1 MALTENTTSWSAA
14 TEPAAAPLWE
24 PVQADTLSWRIIS
37 QVRKALF
44 AGQLKSG
51 DFLGT
56 EASVA
61 TQFGVSRMAARD
73 ALRSL
78 AAVGIVTV
86 RKGAKGGAVISQG
99 NAEHFADALAV
110 QLTLIGVS
118 ETEMLDAQ
126 IGIEGM
132 AAELAAQRA
141 TPGDLTRLAGLL
153 EELRRLLDEPAGFT
167 DVSMRFH
174 LAVVE
179 ASHNRALVAQFK
191 ALRYLLLPAYARH
204 TTREIAERAIAA
216 HGILLKHIESG
227 DAESARTQ
235 MVQRLRAIRAHR
247 FAGDDPAAGRAIESA
262 SSPGFARPPE
272 GVRGNLGRPG
282 VSS

>member
-1 MALTENTTSWSAA
+1 MALDENTPALRGA
-14 TEPAAAPLWE
+14 TAEPAVAPIWE
-24 PVQADTLSWRIIS
+24 PVQADTLSWRIVS

-56 EASVA
+56 EASIA
-61 TQFGVSRMAARD
+61 AQFGVSRMAARD

-78 AAVGIVTV
+78 AAVGIVNI
-86 RKGAKGGAVISQG
+86 RQGAKGGAVVAQG

-110 QLTLIGVS
+110 QLKLIGVS

-141 TPGDLTRLAGLL
+141 TPGDLTRMAGLL
-153 EELRRLLDEPAGFT
+153 EELRRLLDEAVSFT

-191 ALRYLLLPAYARH
+191 ALRYVLLPAYTRH
-204 TTREIAERAIAA
+204 TTREIAVRAVEA
-216 HGILLKHIESG
+216 HGVLLARIQSG
-227 DAESARTQ
+227 DAEGARTQ
-235 MVQRLRAIRAHR
+235 MVQRLRQIRAHR
-247 FAGDDPAAGRAIESA
+247 FAGDDPGGGANPAAAN
-262 SSPGFARPPE
+262 AR
-272 GVRGNLGRPG
+272 
-282 VSS
+282 

>member
-1 MALTENTTSWSAA
+1 MPLDERI
-14 TEPAAAPLWE
+14 PAWVAPADTVAAPIWE

-44 AGQLKSG
+44 SGQLKSG
-51 DFLGT
+51 DFMGT
-56 EASVA
+56 EASIA
-61 TQFGVSRMAARD
+61 AQFGVSRMAARD

-78 AAVGIVTV
+78 AAVGIVNI
-86 RKGAKGGAVISQG
+86 RQGAKGGVVVAQG
-99 NAEHFADALAV
+99 NADLFADALAV
-110 QLTLIGVS
+110 QLKLIGVT

-141 TPGDLTRLAGLL
+141 TPGDLTRMAGLL
-153 EELRRLLDEPAGFT
+153 EELRRLLDEPVSFT

-191 ALRYLLLPAYARH
+191 ALRYMLLPAYTRH
-204 TTREIAERAIAA
+204 TTREIAVRAVKA
-216 HGILLKHIESG
+216 HGILLKHIGSG
-227 DAESARTQ
+227 DAEGARTQ
-235 MVQRLRAIRAHR
+235 MVKRLRAIRAHR
-247 FAGDDPAAGRAIESA
+247 FANDDPGGGA
-262 SSPGFARPPE
+262 ARPPAPR
-272 GVRGNLGRPG
+272 VR
-282 VSS
+282 

>member
-1 MALTENTTSWSAA
+1 MSTDANVSVWASQSDTS
-14 TEPAAAPLWE
+14 TAPVWA

-44 AGQLKSG
+44 AGQLKPG

-61 TQFGVSRMAARD
+61 AQFGVSRMAARD

-78 AAVGIVTV
+78 AAVGIITI
-86 RKGAKGGAVISQG
+86 RKGAKGGAVIAQG

-110 QLTLIGVS
+110 QLTLIGVT

-126 IGIEGM
+126 IGIEAM
-132 AAELAAQRA
+132 AAELAAHRA
-141 TPGDLTRLAGLL
+141 APEDLTRMAGLL
-153 EELRRLLDEPAGFT
+153 EELRRLLDEPVSFT

-191 ALRYLLLPAYARH
+191 ALRHVLLPAYTRH
-204 TTREIAERAIAA
+204 TTREIAQRAIDA
-216 HGILLKHIESG
+216 HSILLRHIEAG
-227 DAESARTQ
+227 DAEGARSQ
-235 MVQRLRAIRAHR
+235 MVKRLRVIRNNR
-247 FAGDDPAAGRAIESA
+247 FSGDDA
-262 SSPGFARPPE
+262 SGQKH
-272 GVRGNLGRPG
+272 
-282 VSS
+282 

>member
-1 MALTENTTSWSAA
+1 MSLDENPAPWAAA
-14 TEPAAAPLWE
+14 TESAVAPMWE
-24 PVQADTLSWRIIS
+24 PVQADTLSWRIVS

-44 AGQLKSG
+44 AGQLKPG

-56 EASVA
+56 EASIA
-61 TQFGVSRMAARD
+61 AQFGVSRMAARD

-78 AAVGIVTV
+78 AAVGIINI
-86 RKGAKGGAVISQG
+86 RQGAKGGAVVAQG

-110 QLTLIGVS
+110 QLKLIGVS

-141 TPGDLTRLAGLL
+141 SPSDLTRMAGLL
-153 EELRRLLDEPAGFT
+153 EELRRLLDEPVSFT

-191 ALRYLLLPAYARH
+191 ALRYVLLPAYTRH
-204 TTREIAERAIAA
+204 TTREIAERAVEA
-216 HGILLKHIESG
+216 HGILLQRIESG
-227 DAESARTQ
+227 DAEGARTQ
-235 MVQRLRAIRAHR
+235 MVKRLRVIRTNR
-247 FAGDDPAAGRAIESA
+247 FAGDDPGA
-262 SSPGFARPPE
+262 
-272 GVRGNLGRPG
+272 G
-282 VSS
+282 VSMQPTPTVR

>member
-1 MALTENTTSWSAA
+1 MPLEQNATAWDTPTASAGV
-14 TEPAAAPLWE
+14 PLWE
-24 PVQADTLSWRIIS
+24 PVQADTLSWRIVS

-44 AGQLKSG
+44 AGQLKPG

-61 TQFGVSRMAARD
+61 ARFGVSRMAARD

-78 AAVGIVTV
+78 AAVGIITI
-86 RKGAKGGAVISQG
+86 RQGAKGGAVIAQG

-110 QLTLIGVS
+110 QLKLIGVS

-126 IGIEGM
+126 IGIEAM
-132 AAELAAQRA
+132 ATELAAQRA
-141 TPGDLTRLAGLL
+141 TPGDVSRMAGLL
-153 EELRRLLDEPAGFT
+153 EEMRRLLDDPVSFT

-191 ALRYLLLPAYARH
+191 ALRYVLLPAYTRH
-204 TTREIAERAIAA
+204 TTREIAERAIEA
-216 HGILLKHIESG
+216 HGVLLQHIQAG
-227 DAESARTQ
+227 DAEAARTQ
-235 MVQRLRAIRAHR
+235 MVQRLRQIRANR
-247 FAGDDPAAGRAIESA
+247 FAGDDPPAARH
-262 SSPGFARPPE
+262 
-272 GVRGNLGRPG
+272 
-282 VSS
+282 

>member
-1 MALTENTTSWSAA
+1 MPLDENSASWVAT
-14 TEPAAAPLWE
+14 TEPVGAPMWE

-44 AGQLKSG
+44 AGQLKPG

-56 EASVA
+56 EASIA
-61 TQFGVSRMAARD
+61 AQFGVSRMAARD

-78 AAVGIVTV
+78 AAVGIINI
-86 RKGAKGGAVISQG
+86 RQGAKGGAVVAQG

-110 QLTLIGVS
+110 QLKLIGVS
-118 ETEMLDAQ
+118 ESEMLDAQ
-126 IGIEGM
+126 IGIEAM

-141 TPGDLTRLAGLL
+141 TPGDLTRMAGLL
-153 EELRRLLDEPAGFT
+153 EELRRLLDEPVSFT

-191 ALRYLLLPAYARH
+191 ALRYVLLPAYTRH
-204 TTREIAERAIAA
+204 TTREIAERAIEA
-216 HGILLKHIESG
+216 HGILLKHIESR
-227 DAESARTQ
+227 DAEGARTQ
-235 MVQRLRAIRAHR
+235 MVKRLRLIRANR
-247 FAGDDPAAGRAIESA
+247 FADDDPGGAAAKPPA
-262 SSPGFARPPE
+262 ATAR
-272 GVRGNLGRPG
+272 
-282 VSS
+282 

>member
-1 MALTENTTSWSAA
+1 MALDENIPSWLGAKA
-14 TEPAAAPLWE
+14 EPVAAPMWE

-56 EASVA
+56 EASIA
-61 TQFGVSRMAARD
+61 AQFGVSRMAARD

-78 AAVGIVTV
+78 AAVGIIHI
-86 RKGAKGGAVISQG
+86 RQGAKGGAVVAQG

-110 QLTLIGVS
+110 QLKLIGVS
-118 ETEMLDAQ
+118 ESEMLDAQ

-141 TPGDLTRLAGLL
+141 TKGDLTRMAGLL
-153 EELRRLLDEPAGFT
+153 EELRRLLEEPVSFT
-167 DVSMRFH
+167 NVSMRFH

-179 ASHNRALVAQFK
+179 ASQNRALVAQFK
-191 ALRYLLLPAYARH
+191 ALRYVLLPAYTRH
-204 TTREIAERAIAA
+204 TTREIAQRAIQA
-216 HGILLKHIESG
+216 HELLLARIQAR
-227 DAESARTQ
+227 DAEGARMQ
-235 MVQRLRAIRAHR
+235 MVKRLRLIRANR
-247 FAGDDPAAGRAIESA
+247 FSDDDPASKAAKPPVASA
-262 SSPGFARPPE
+262 R
-272 GVRGNLGRPG
+272 R
-282 VSS
+282 

>member
-1 MALTENTTSWSAA
+1 MPLEQNATAWDTPTASAGV
-14 TEPAAAPLWE
+14 PLWE
-24 PVQADTLSWRIIS
+24 PVQADTLSWRIVS

-44 AGQLKSG
+44 AGQLKPG

-61 TQFGVSRMAARD
+61 ARFGVSRMAARD

-78 AAVGIVTV
+78 AAVGIITI
-86 RKGAKGGAVISQG
+86 RQGAKGGAVIAQG

-110 QLTLIGVS
+110 QLKLIGVS

-126 IGIEGM
+126 IGIEAM

-141 TPGDLTRLAGLL
+141 TPEDLTRMAGLL
-153 EELRRLLDEPAGFT
+153 EEMRRLLDDPVSFT

-191 ALRYLLLPAYARH
+191 ALRHVLLPAYTRH
-204 TTREIAERAIAA
+204 TTREIAERAITA
-216 HGILLKHIESG
+216 HGVLLQHIRAG
-227 DAESARTQ
+227 DADAARTQ
-235 MVQRLRAIRAHR
+235 MVQRLRLIRANR
-247 FAGDDPAAGRAIESA
+247 FSGDDPPA
-262 SSPGFARPPE
+262 PRP
-272 GVRGNLGRPG
+272 
-282 VSS
+282 